1 MRHSILGFNQQKAV
15 ELNLTT
21 NDLLLLQYIM
31 YANSVPTMKHIVEDE
46 ISYVWL
52 QHEKVQ
58 EDLPILNISE
68 GTLRNKLSDFRNRNL
83 IESKTIANTVG
94 RGSRTYYA
102 ITELTMSLINDVENT
117 TMSSENDVEQRP
129 RHSKITSNKEL
140 INDIENKSFS
150 KEKEE
155 ISEYDSHMYSP
166 EELKNDFLGSSRRKV
181 STRPRK
187 QSLYSKC
194 VAEINIFT
202 QELQLHDLLVKY
214 LNLRLEMKDKPLYA
228 NQWKGMLNK
237 LADIIKDNPGMSYED
252 VVRQSI
258 DRGYASFFPVNSYSK
273 GKNVFAEGNGLSC
286 EQSEETEEE
295 RKESLRRSGRRSEF

>member
-140 INDIENKSFS
+140 FNDIENKSFS

-166 EELKNDFLGSSRRKV
+166 EELKNDFLGSGKRKV
-181 STRPRK
+181 TPKPRK

-194 VAEINIFT
+194 MAEINVFT
-202 QELQLHDLLVKY
+202 QELQLHTLLVKY
-214 LNLRLEMKDKPLYA
+214 LNLRLEMKDKPLYY
-228 NQWKGMLNK
+228 NQWKGMLDK
-237 LADIIKDNPGMSYED
+237 LADIIKNNPGMYYED

-295 RKESLRRSGRRSEF
+295 RKENLERTGRRSEF